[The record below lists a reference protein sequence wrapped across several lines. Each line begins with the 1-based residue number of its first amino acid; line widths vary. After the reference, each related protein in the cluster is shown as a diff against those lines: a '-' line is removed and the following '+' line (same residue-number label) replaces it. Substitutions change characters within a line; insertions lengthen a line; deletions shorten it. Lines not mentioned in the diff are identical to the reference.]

1 MIPFACSMSSIF
13 CQEEIAG
20 EFIGG
25 VRCQKLIKRSL
36 SLWHTGKKKPIF
48 TQAFAHG
55 IDETPRWITSIAH
68 LRGSDLFAS
77 GKSAQKAFVKSK
89 LTSRIMGRSNPFMVH

>member
-1 MIPFACSMSSIF
+1 MSSASWTSSIS
-13 CQEEIAG
+13 CPAAIAG
-20 EFIGG
+20 
-25 VRCQKLIKRSL
+25 KLSLAFPNLYILISRSL

-68 LRGSDLFAS
+68 LRGSDLFVS
-77 GKSAQKAFVKSK
+77 GA
-89 LTSRIMGRSNPFMVH
+89 

>member
-1 MIPFACSMSSIF
+1 LK
-13 CQEEIAG
+13 
-20 EFIGG
+20 
-25 VRCQKLIKRSL
+25 RNKLTFRSL

-68 LRGSDLFAS
+68 LRGSDLFVS
-77 GKSAQKAFVKSK
+77 GKLVVPASSEDD
-89 LTSRIMGRSNPFMVH
+89 S